1 VYSIKEVTYSEW
13 QEHIH
18 NCHKTNMPQFWQYGD
33 AKTSVSKWKAYRF
46 LIANEDGR
54 PIGLVQILLLKLPFF
69 GGIVRIN
76 RGPMMIGGF
85 KNHQEL
91 IYVFSAL
98 FEEFKKRRWFFI
110 QIAPEVNNL
119 DQVSRFL
126 TKFNLKKLSTIP
138 YASGFLSL
146 IPTENQL
153 LMSLKKKWRYSL
165 RKAQGSNINISMLEE
180 SNENLEILLKRYNEF
195 KEENEFIGISDSLIF
210 ALLKQKKSKEWQFN
224 IFIANTDASISIES
238 CCGILVSIRHGDT
251 TTYFIGISGKV
262 GRDLQ
267 VNYLLLW
274 ESILHAK
281 SIGCDWFDIGGL
293 NDSTPKGIAHF
304 KNGLKSEPYSLIGEW
319 RGFIFPW
326 KSIKKIDF
334 KGY

>member
-1 VYSIKEVTYSEW
+1 MYSIKEVSYSEW

-33 AKTSVSKWKAYRF
+33 AKTAVSKWKVYR
-46 LIANEDGR
+46 LLVSNENGR
-54 PIGLVQILLLKLPFF
+54 PVGLVQVLSLKLPFF
-69 GGIVRIN
+69 GGIARMN
-76 RGPMMIGGF
+76 RGPMMIGELE
-85 KNHQEL
+85 NHKEFINVL
-91 IYVFSAL
+91 SAL
-98 FEEFKKRRWFFI
+98 LEEFKKRKWFFI

-119 DQVSRFL
+119 EKFSQFL
-126 TKFNLKKLSTIP
+126 NKCNLKRLSTIP
-138 YASGFLSL
+138 YASGFVSL
-146 IPTENQL
+146 VHSENQL

-165 RKAQGSNINISMLEE
+165 RKAQGSNINISKIEG
-180 SNENLEILLKRYNEF
+180 SIENLEILLKRYNEF
-195 KEENEFIGISDSLIF
+195 KEENEFTGISDSLIL
-210 ALLKQKKSKEWQFN
+210 ALSKQKKAKEWQFN
-224 IFIANTDASISIES
+224 IFIANTDASKSIES

-262 GRDLQ
+262 GRELQ

-293 NDSTPKGIAHF
+293 DESTPKGIAHF

-326 KSIKKIDF
+326 QSIKK
-334 KGY
+334 